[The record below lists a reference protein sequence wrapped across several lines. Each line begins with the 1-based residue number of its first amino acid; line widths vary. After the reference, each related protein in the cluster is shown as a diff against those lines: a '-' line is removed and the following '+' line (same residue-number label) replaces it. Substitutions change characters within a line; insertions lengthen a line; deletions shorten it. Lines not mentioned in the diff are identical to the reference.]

1 MRLRQLLPRK
11 EAVPTL
17 NRVSFVES
25 QFAIEGRAS
34 SYRPSIEDASHALSV
49 EMIDIQYRSAVQ
61 LVRAID
67 AFGAQPSGGL
77 IVGPAT
83 TRIDAGTILELAA
96 QYRLPTIH
104 ANREFAENGGL
115 ISYGGNPLALWAR
128 ASFFVDRI
136 LRGAKV
142 SELPVEFPAKFQ
154 LVVNLKTA
162 SDRTNDPGIVPGAR
176 RRGHRVDQCTVC
188 CVAPE
193 VRSWPQADMPQR
205 PTDVRC

>member
-1 MRLRQLLPRK
+1 
-11 EAVPTL
+11 
-17 NRVSFVES
+17 
-25 QFAIEGRAS
+25 
-34 SYRPSIEDASHALSV
+34 
-49 EMIDIQYRSAVQ
+49 MIDIQYRSAVQ

-142 SELPVEFPAKFQ
+142 SELPVKFPAKFQ

-162 SDRTNDPGIVPGAR
+162 KAIGLTIPESFLVGA
-176 RRGHRVDQCTVC
+176 D
-188 CVAPE
+188 E
-193 VRSWPQADMPQR
+193 VIE
-205 PTDVRC
+205 

>member
-1 MRLRQLLPRK
+1 
-11 EAVPTL
+11 
-17 NRVSFVES
+17 
-25 QFAIEGRAS
+25 
-34 SYRPSIEDASHALSV
+34 
-49 EMIDIQYRSAVQ
+49 MIDIQYRSAVQ

-142 SELPVEFPAKFQ
+142 SELPVEFPM
-154 LVVNLKTA
+154 
-162 SDRTNDPGIVPGAR
+162 S
-176 RRGHRVDQCTVC
+176 
-188 CVAPE
+188 E
-193 VRSWPQADMPQR
+193 
-205 PTDVRC
+205 DVRRSVGRNVQRLRIKAGLSHGVPAERTSCPCSSKYDLARTRTCSSSSTPWPLHAIMVCIGQPGLSE

>member
-1 MRLRQLLPRK
+1 
-11 EAVPTL
+11 
-17 NRVSFVES
+17 
-25 QFAIEGRAS
+25 
-34 SYRPSIEDASHALSV
+34 
-49 EMIDIQYRSAVQ
+49 MIDIQYRSAVQ

-128 ASFFVDRI
+128 ACATSQQRSSRPPSPLFTRR
-136 LRGAKV
+136 LRPMRTV
-142 SELPVEFPAKFQ
+142 RECDCPA
-154 LVVNLKTA
+154 
-162 SDRTNDPGIVPGAR
+162 
-176 RRGHRVDQCTVC
+176 
-188 CVAPE
+188 
-193 VRSWPQADMPQR
+193 
-205 PTDVRC
+205 RCG